1 MTVISKLTAE
11 QYLELEYDIN
21 NEDGVT
27 FQCTNCDATIGDTD
41 LVSPCHPDESF
52 LEPSGHG
59 GISGMHIYCV
69 PNDPEVTCNWGGPV
83 AEFEPLT
90 LCINCKKSP
99 FVV

>member
-11 QYLELEYDIN
+11 QYLELEYVDN
-21 NEDGVT
+21 NYGFT
-27 FQCTNCDATIGDTD
+27 FKCANCDAILSDID

-52 LEPSGHG
+52 LEPSGHRE
-59 GISGMHIYCV
+59 ISDMHIYCV
-69 PNDPEVTCNWGGPV
+69 PNDPEVICNWGGPV

-90 LCINCKKSP
+90 LCIDCKKSP